1 MTSITSDPSRR
12 MKGILLMTA
21 AMLTIPI
28 VDGLA
33 KHLSVSAGYSPLF
46 LGWARFAIASLVVLP
61 LAAAMHGRH
70 LFPAERLGSHFVRTA
85 VLVAGMTLYFFAI
98 ARIPLALAA
107 SAYLVGP
114 IIAVVLSVLVLKEHM
129 TRAKAFSLALGFAGS
144 MVILR
149 PGGTVDAGVLLAFGA
164 GISFAVYLVATR
176 RASAE
181 SDPVKTLA
189 FQCAV
194 GALLL
199 TPQALFSWS
208 TPAWDDLV
216 LFAAMG
222 LCSAGSHL
230 LSIAAFRLA
239 DASTLSPLVYIEL
252 LGTAI
257 IGYAAFGEIPGLA
270 TVIGAAFI
278 VAAGLVLLRSNGR
291 EIAID

>member
-1 MTSITSDPSRR
+1 MTSVASDPSRR
-12 MKGILLMTA
+12 TKGILLMTA

-46 LGWARFAIASLVVLP
+46 LGWARFAIASLIVLP
-61 LAAAMHGRH
+61 IAAVMHGRH

-98 ARIPLALAA
+98 SRIPLALAA

-129 TRAKAFSLALGFAGS
+129 TRAKALSLGLGLVGS
-144 MVILR
+144 IVILR
-149 PGGTVDAGVLLAFGA
+149 PGGTADTGVLLAFGA
-164 GISFAVYLVATR
+164 GVAFAVYLIAMR

-181 SDPVKTLA
+181 SDPIKTLA
-189 FQCAV
+189 FQCAT

-208 TPAWDDLV
+208 TPAWDDLA

-257 IGYAAFGEIPGLA
+257 IGYVAFGEIPGLA

-278 VAAGLVLLRSNGR
+278 VAAGLVLLRSKGR

>member
-1 MTSITSDPSRR
+1 MISDNTVLNA
-12 MKGILLMTA
+12 GDGHA
-21 AMLTIPI
+21 A
-28 VDGLA
+28 
-33 KHLSVSAGYSPLF
+33 VS
-46 LGWARFAIASLVVLP
+46 WK
-61 LAAAMHGRH
+61 
-70 LFPAERLGSHFVRTA
+70 A
-85 VLVAGMTLYFFAI
+85 VLAGAVTSAAVTLI
-98 ARIPLALAA
+98 
-107 SAYLVGP
+107 
-114 IIAVVLSVLVLKEHM
+114 
-129 TRAKAFSLALGFAGS
+129 
-144 MVILR
+144 
-149 PGGTVDAGVLLAFGA
+149 LLAFGA